1 MKIKSFI
8 KHKPEIKPLGTY
20 VRDAVSLEVSPPVV
34 PPSKISIEANQSKK
48 SRPHFGSFMAVF
60 MIVFMLFALTM
71 TVSLVSERTSLFG
84 KAQVSISTSRFS
96 PENSYVFASPLSALA
111 NGQEK
116 IRVSVFLLNT
126 EGLGVS
132 GKRAFLGQTVELKV
146 KEVQPI
152 SDSLG
157 RALFDVSSTKK
168 GEYYIEVGADS
179 QVLPQKARITFR

>member
-1 MKIKSFI
+1 MKVERFI
-8 KHKPEIKPLGTY
+8 KRQPEIPETVEIQSVVQSEKQPVKKP
-20 VRDAVSLEVSPPVV
+20 
-34 PPSKISIEANQSKK
+34 
-48 SRPHFGSFMAVF
+48 RPHFGSFMAVF

-84 KAQVSISTSRFS
+84 KAQVFVSTGRFS

-111 NGQEK
+111 SGQEQ
-116 IRVSVFLLNT
+116 IRVSVFLLDT

-132 GKRAFLGQTVELKV
+132 GKRVFLGQAVELKV
-146 KEVQPI
+146 KDIQPI

>member
-1 MKIKSFI
+1 MEKDTPSIKAFV
-8 KHKPEIKPLGTY
+8 KQPLEKAEPEK
-20 VRDAVSLEVSPPVV
+20 LEPQFAE
-34 PPSKISIEANQSKK
+34 KR
-48 SRPHFGSFMAVF
+48 RPHFGSFMAVF
-60 MIVFMLFALTM
+60 MIVFILFALTM

-84 KAQVSISTSRFS
+84 KAQTSISTGRFS
-96 PENSYVFASPLSALA
+96 PDNSYVFASPLSALA

-116 IRVSVFLLNT
+116 IRVSVFLLDT

-132 GKRAFLGQTVELKV
+132 GKRVFMGQVVELKV

-157 RALFDVSSTKK
+157 KALFDVSSTQK